1 MPILLRLILTAL
13 VAFSL
18 GVATAPLWLAMVQKG
33 TTAIAP
39 FSLLSLAI
47 LVFSIAYAIR
57 TVRRPPR

>member
-18 GVATAPLWLAMVQKG
+18 GVATAPLWLTMAQKG
-33 TTAIAP
+33 ATVLTP

-47 LVFSIAYAIR
+47 LILSVAYAIQ
-57 TVRRPPR
+57 TIRRPPR